1 MKRALVFVLLALSMT
16 GCAVRAQYYGPDRY
30 WRDHDRYEHR
40 YEGDDRHGRDE
51 RWR

>member
-1 MKRALVFVLLALSMT
+1 MKRALLFVLLAVSLT
-16 GCAVRAQYYGPDRY
+16 GCAVRARYYGPDRY

-40 YEGDDRHGRDE
+40 DRDDHRDRGD